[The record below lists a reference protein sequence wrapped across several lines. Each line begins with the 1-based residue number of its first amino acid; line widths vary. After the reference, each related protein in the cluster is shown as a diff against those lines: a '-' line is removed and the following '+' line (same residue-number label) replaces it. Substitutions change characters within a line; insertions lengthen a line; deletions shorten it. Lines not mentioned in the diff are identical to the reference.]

1 VNPMPVDP
9 HVIHG
14 YGAVES
20 DAEPPELPAGIAD
33 TPVVTVTAGRIVA
46 LAGLLP
52 TSDFA
57 PSAWERHAEDE
68 AWLADIAVGHHH
80 VLQTAITTADVVP
93 FRLPSLY
100 GSLEALG
107 RAMRDQAD
115 DIEQAMERV
124 RGRVE
129 WAVKLY
135 RADQPDEPEAETDPV
150 RTGSDYLIAR
160 SRAMQVRG
168 EADDRL
174 RDRIQDAYD
183 QLSERSAASVRN
195 RPQDS
200 ALSGRREPMVLNA
213 AFLVDRTEQYRFC
226 RSIDAIA
233 GRFAEY
239 GLLTEAS
246 GPWPAYNFASIAGA
260 EPVAGPA

>member
-1 VNPMPVDP
+1 MLEDRQ
-9 HVIHG
+9 VIHA

-20 DAEPPELPAGIAD
+20 NAELPDLPTGIAD
-33 TPVVTVTAGRIVA
+33 TPVITVTEGRAVA

-52 TSDFA
+52 TDGYD

-68 AWLADIAVGHHH
+68 TWLADIAVGHHR
-80 VLQTAITTADVVP
+80 VLQSAITTADVVP

-107 RAMRDQAD
+107 RAMRDHAEE
-115 DIEQAMERV
+115 IEQAAARV
-124 RGRVE
+124 KGRVE

-135 RADQPDEPEAETDPV
+135 RADEPGQPDAEIEPV

-174 RDRIQDAYD
+174 RDRVQDVYETLGA
-183 QLSERSAASVRN
+183 LSVSSVRN

-213 AFLVDRTEQYRFC
+213 AFLVDRTEQSQLC
-226 RSIDAIA
+226 RAIDAIA
-233 GRFAEY
+233 HQSAEY

-246 GPWPAYNFASIAGA
+246 GPWPAYNFASIASA
-260 EPVAGPA
+260 ETVAGSA